1 MDKLREF
8 FVRRLSLPTSAPSSS
23 GEALLGEGALA
34 DPAER
39 TLVACY
45 SARITGL
52 DRSLQAQTRLHKTCL
67 VELEESR
74 RECRETKA
82 RVGCQRVSPALIQ
95 NPSPVPYIP
104 GIVSLAI
111 TRARPQGLL
120 VAGRTSLAPRIIQML
135 CLIWLQSPQNAL
147 ADSQTEVAGLRRTVE
162 MLHAQQAATTRE
174 AETGE
179 AALATARQQLADAV
193 EAGEAAVL
201 EQLEAMRGELAA
213 VNAEQTKLRGIN
225 AALVTQVRDMRSD
238 AQARDDEYVAVSSRE
253 RSLEMQLATVG
264 QELSGVRAANK
275 ALAAELNA
283 VRLQLSALAASA
295 ESGALEQALE
305 MELTVS

>member
-1 MDKLREF
+1 M
-8 FVRRLSLPTSAPSSS
+8 
-23 GEALLGEGALA
+23 G
-34 DPAER
+34 
-39 TLVACY
+39 TL
-45 SARITGL
+45 
-52 DRSLQAQTRLHKTCL
+52 Q
-67 VELEESR
+67 
-74 RECRETKA
+74 
-82 RVGCQRVSPALIQ
+82 
-95 NPSPVPYIP
+95 
-104 GIVSLAI
+104 
-111 TRARPQGLL
+111 
-120 VAGRTSLAPRIIQML
+120 
-135 CLIWLQSPQNAL
+135 
-147 ADSQTEVAGLRRTVE
+147 
-162 MLHAQQAATTRE
+162 AQQAAATRDTE
-174 AETGE
+174 AGE

-193 EAGEAAVL
+193 EAGGAAVL

-238 AQARDDEYVAVSSRE
+238 AQARDDEYVAISSRE